1 MARRR
6 VARSLL
12 TSADL
17 AATFLFALE
26 GSIAATYYDVDV
38 FGVLVLGFSTALV
51 GGVIR
56 DVVIG
61 YTPPASFRTPL
72 YPLVALLGGA
82 IVLILDRA
90 STDEIPRALLQVTD
104 AFGLGLFAVVGATKA
119 LDAGITE
126 VVAVLLGTVSATG
139 GGVVRDVLLN
149 IVPIVLRGE
158 IYAVAAL
165 TGAAVTVLAIRV
177 RARRWIAMAAGF
189 AVCVLFRLVAVSQ
202 GWSLPYWG

>member
-1 MARRR
+1 M
-6 VARSLL
+6 L
-12 TSADL
+12 TAADL

-26 GSIAATYYDVDV
+26 GSIAATYYQVDV

-72 YPLVALLGGA
+72 YPLVALLGGT
-82 IVLILDRA
+82 IVLLLDRA
-90 STDEIPRALLQVTD
+90 STDQIPKALLQVTD
-104 AFGLGLFAVVGATKA
+104 ALGLGLFAAVGAAKA

-126 VVAVLLGTVSATG
+126 IVAVLLGTVSATG

-149 IVPIVLRGE
+149 VVPIVLRGE

-165 TGAAVTVLAIRV
+165 SGAATTVLALGFGT
-177 RARRWIAMAAGF
+177 RRWVALTAGF
-189 AVCVLFRLVAVSQ
+189 TVCVVFRLVAVRQ